1 MAEAGFRAR
10 HGPYRGS
17 LQTGMPQL
25 NNAVIDFLLQRKSP
39 PISQIKEPG
48 PNRNQLNEMIRI
60 ATRVPD
66 HGLLEPWRF
75 ILYQGDARRKV
86 GEFLAMR
93 AAEIEGPLNE
103 QRIEQEKAR
112 FSRAPMV
119 IGVVSTPKP
128 HDRIP
133 EWEQFLSG
141 GNAAFSLVLA
151 AHALGFGA
159 NWVSNWYSGD
169 AKSREFLG
177 LAAHERV
184 IGFVHIGTV
193 SVPIPDRPRP
203 EPVSVLTEFLAPDWS
218 V

>member
-1 MAEAGFRAR
+1 MAEAGFQTPQR
-10 HGPYRGS
+10 PYRASQQSGKA
-17 LQTGMPQL
+17 QL
-25 NNAVIDFLLQRKSP
+25 SNAVIEFLLKRKSP
-39 PISQIKEPG
+39 PISQLKEPG
-48 PNRNQLNEMIRI
+48 PDRDQLNEMIRV

-75 ILYQGDARRKV
+75 ILFQGDARHIV

-93 AAEIEGPLNE
+93 AAELEGPLNP

-119 IGVVSTPKP
+119 VGVVSSPKP
-128 HDRIP
+128 HERIP

-169 AKSREFLG
+169 AKSRAFLG
-177 LAAHERV
+177 LAPHERIV
-184 IGFVHIGTV
+184 GFVHIGTV
-193 SVPIPDRPRP
+193 SVPIPDRARP
-203 EPVSVLTEFLAPDWS
+203 EPASVLTEFAGPDWA